1 MSGLLASLAVIG
13 GFLALVTVLVIAV
26 KLAVFWLDRR
36 DDRRLLAQRRHVTS
50 PREEGRLPGVA
61 GDRLAIRLLRDE

>member
-13 GFLALVTVLVIAV
+13 GFLALVTVLVMAV
-26 KLAVFWLDRR
+26 KLAVLWLDRR
-36 DDRRLLAQRRHVTS
+36 DDRRLLARRRHVTS
-50 PREEGRLPGVA
+50 PQEGDRLSGAA